1 MVRTCPSS
9 RNKFV
14 ANAPREG
21 QVGDRSVQMA
31 QLPATEPEF
40 NPTEAVAV
48 RRHTLP
54 AGDNSADRLN
64 CGSRG

>member
-1 MVRTCPSS
+1 MVRFRPSS
-9 RNKFV
+9 RNKVV
-14 ANAPREG
+14 ADGPREG
-21 QVGDRSVQMA
+21 QVGKRSVQMA

-54 AGDNSADRLN
+54 PGDNSADRLN